1 MSERKNEFRNNKKI
15 TKTNRRN
22 AIKDKNFR
30 MDDESILNSLPS
42 GAFELKENKKVTIS
56 VNEKDEKINEKVNEK
71 DETNK
76 KITFDLDEVDEE
88 EFNESYFEST
98 VYVKK

>member
-42 GAFELKENKKVTIS
+42 GAFELKENKEVTIS

>member
-42 GAFELKENKKVTIS
+42 GAFELKENKEVTIS
-56 VNEKDEKINEKVNEK
+56 VNENDEKINEKVNEK

>member
-42 GAFELKENKKVTIS
+42 GAKKLLFQLM
-56 VNEKDEKINEKVNEK
+56 KRM
-71 DETNK
+71 K
-76 KITFDLDEVDEE
+76 K
-88 EFNESYFEST
+88 
-98 VYVKK
+98 